1 MVLDAIIDILSYV
14 YIRSESHGWEKCI
27 QDLEISCRNVT
38 NDISGGRHLSSI
50 ELKGNEI
57 VCVVKRSSNWGYP
70 FPQCI
75 GYGGQSGG
83 CKQWAYTSWR
93 RGSEISDWRSLQPC
107 TSWWGAWLAPPSS
120 VWNWYLQ
127 KLVFQVHQKACNDFC
142 KAQVCS
148 CVCLLI
154 NLPGDNEWNF
164 VLTKIPTPAQNSSP
178 NYRSYLI
185 LPEQKFNYLLHRLV
199 TTSCAFS
206 NLHLSW
212 SKNELPWR

>member
-1 MVLDAIIDILSYV
+1 MRSRPRRFLWNIYKTLTPAVTYLQLVIHSCYKRNTIMVLDAIIDILSYV

-127 KLVFQVHQKACNDFC
+127 KLV
-142 KAQVCS
+142 
-148 CVCLLI
+148 
-154 NLPGDNEWNF
+154 
-164 VLTKIPTPAQNSSP
+164 IPSSP
-178 NYRSYLI
+178 ESL
-185 LPEQKFNYLLHRLV
+185 
-199 TTSCAFS
+199 
-206 NLHLSW
+206 
-212 SKNELPWR
+212 